1 MTTLEACAKYSELGP
16 NSSSKIKYFNAK
28 NNSIKISMSNKREIT
43 FLGRKMTKSN
53 QIKTVSMKLCI
64 S

>member
-1 MTTLEACAKYSELGP
+1 
-16 NSSSKIKYFNAK
+16 
-28 NNSIKISMSNKREIT
+28 MSNKREIT